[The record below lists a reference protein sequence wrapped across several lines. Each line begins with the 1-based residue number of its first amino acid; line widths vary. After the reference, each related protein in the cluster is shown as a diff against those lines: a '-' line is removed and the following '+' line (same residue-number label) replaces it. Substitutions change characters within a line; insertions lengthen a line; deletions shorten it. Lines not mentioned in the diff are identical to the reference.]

1 MTLSEKEF
9 GRIYEL
15 MKWGVEKQNLQDPH
29 FLSAYKKIESL
40 HEIKGEKHIICAD
53 SKVAPTYSTL
63 SDEAKSFIDKR
74 IEEGYK
80 NTYHSIMS
88 VLGDRLNK
96 KIFVDKDSFRE
107 EYIARY
113 NISPSDLEAFDEVYN
128 AAFSA
133 FSKKHKSF

>member
-29 FLSAYKKIESL
+29 FLSAYKKIESI
-40 HEIKGEKHIICAD
+40 HDIKGEKYVICAGNKGI
-53 SKVAPTYSTL
+53 STYSTV

-113 NISPSDLEAFDEVYN
+113 NISPSDLDAFDEVYN